1 MATHTHYCYC
11 SLEKA
16 TSELLPAG
24 QEDLV
29 LHLEISDQ
37 IRSKKVNAKDAM
49 RSLKRR
55 LEHKNPNVQLSTLS
69 VRKRV
74 SVYFVVCCA
83 YAIVCVFYGSLLIH
97 ASRMEATNL
106 YEKWLVENSWIN

>member
-1 MATHTHYCYC
+1 MVDIPPLTCIYYS

-55 LEHKNPNVQLSTLS
+55 LEHKNPNVQLATLS
-69 VRKRV
+69 V
-74 SVYFVVCCA
+74 S
-83 YAIVCVFYGSLLIH
+83 
-97 ASRMEATNL
+97 
-106 YEKWLVENSWIN
+106 

>member
-1 MATHTHYCYC
+1 MATHSHYYSSS

-69 VRKRV
+69 VRKRERE
-74 SVYFVVCCA
+74 SVCVYLCRVVYCA
-83 YAIVCVFYGSLLIH
+83 YAIVYMVAY
-97 ASRMEATNL
+97 
-106 YEKWLVENSWIN
+106 